1 MNVRPALGLQ
11 TGKGRQAFM
20 DSNAQPPDES
30 LEEVRKVYVKDLR
43 DKQGVHTVFKV
54 TRKVKQTGRSGKS
67 YLVVGLGDRT
77 GEVDARVFD
86 KVEELDAAFIE
97 GDYVLLRGSVTT
109 WQKQP
114 QIVIEA
120 VERLDPEP
128 IDPEEFKVPPK
139 AATPPAP
146 ERTEK
151 AEKPAQGQAAAQQA
165 EKPARAERPERP
177 EGGGTRAVS
186 QIREL
191 VERVQDTFVRRLLVA
206 FLEDPDVAQLLPTAP
221 AAKGVHHAYRG
232 GLADHILSVMK
243 LAHRVCDHYPMVD
256 RDLVLAGA
264 LLHDIFKVREI
275 SAARGGFEYTDE
287 GRLVGHIVLTAQ
299 KIREKA
305 SRIEGFPPM
314 LEHHLTHIVI
324 SHHGQMEWGSPKV
337 PMTLEALLVHQIDTL
352 DSKMASWLEIME
364 RDPNETWTENARLY
378 DRYLWKGPAPTQR
391 GRSPV
396 ESRGGGKRRGGKKG
410 DKGGAQGA
418 QGQAQHGG
426 KKTAEGMPAF
436 KPLAALAPIASAV
449 GQPPEES
456 GGAPATNEGGPD
468 EPTSPPV
475 GGQA

>member
-1 MNVRPALGLQ
+1 MNVRPRR
-11 TGKGRQAFM
+11 TSWDRKRQAGFM
-20 DSNAQPPDES
+20 EDSNVQPPDES

-43 DKQGVHTVFKV
+43 DKQPVHTVFKV
-54 TRKVKQTGRSGKS
+54 TRKAKQTGRSGKS

-86 KVEELDAAFIE
+86 KVEELDGAFLE
-97 GDYVLLRGSVTT
+97 GDYVLLRGNVTT

-114 QIVIEA
+114 QVVIEA

-139 AATPPAP
+139 PPPQEKAPAAAAP
-146 ERTEK
+146 EGG
-151 AEKPAQGQAAAQQA
+151 P

-177 EGGGTRAVS
+177 ERPEGGGSRAVS

-191 VERVQDTFVRRLLVA
+191 VERVSDTWVRRLLVA
-206 FLEDPDVAQLLPTAP
+206 FLEDPDVVEHLPTAP

-232 GLADHILSVMK
+232 GLADHLLSVMK

-264 LLHDIFKVREI
+264 LLHDIFKVKEI
-275 SAARGGFEYTDE
+275 STARGGFEYTDE
-287 GRLVGHIVLTAQ
+287 GRLVGHIVITAQ

-305 SRIEGFPPM
+305 ARIEGFPPM

-378 DRYLWKGPAPTQR
+378 DRYLWKGPSPTQR

-396 ESRGGGKRRGGKKG
+396 ESRGGGRRRGGKKG
-410 DKGGAQGA
+410 ERGQGGGAQNAGHA
-418 QGQAQHGG
+418 ASTGPQHRKGEG
-426 KKTAEGMPAF
+426 KGEGMPAF
-436 KPLAALAPIASAV
+436 KPLAALAPVAAAV

-456 GGAPATNEGGPD
+456 GGAPDTGNGQPEGG
-468 EPTSPPV
+468 ES
-475 GGQA
+475 